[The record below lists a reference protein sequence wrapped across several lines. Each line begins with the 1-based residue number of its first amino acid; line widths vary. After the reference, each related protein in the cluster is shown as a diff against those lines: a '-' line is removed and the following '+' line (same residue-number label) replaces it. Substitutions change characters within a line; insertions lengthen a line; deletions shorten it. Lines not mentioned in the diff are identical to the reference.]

1 MAAVASAS
9 CTGSAAPRFTAP
21 SQSSSSGGAT
31 RSAALR
37 IAERPAGHR
46 RERNRA
52 GEHGLQK
59 ALALH
64 RGEARDDP

>member
-21 SQSSSSGGAT
+21 SQRLERRGDEEP
-31 RSAALR
+31 ALR

-46 RERNRA
+46 RERDRA
-52 GEHGLQK
+52 REHGLQE

-64 RGEARDDP
+64 RGKARDP